1 MSYVAKTLGQGERI
15 LYEAHY
21 HWTYTLAAWVFTL
34 TVIGA
39 IWGIPMLIA
48 SYTTEIVVT
57 SRRFVKKTGLIVRRA
72 EELSLDRIEE
82 VNLRQSV
89 LGRLLNYG
97 DLTVRGTGE
106 GVIDLVM
113 VDDPIRLR
121 RELQSADTR

>member
-1 MSYVAKTLGQGERI
+1 
-15 LYEAHY
+15 
-21 HWTYTLAAWVFTL
+21 
-34 TVIGA
+34 
-39 IWGIPMLIA
+39 MLIA